1 MCIIITYLLSRITGV
16 SMQDDRS
23 RLYIILCSVAALLSA
38 FFIFHEYSRASKA
51 QDEFISVATSSPK
64 DALSVALKKRKEK
77 PTRRTVK
84 GLYLTAHS
92 AGTPRTVDRI
102 IDLIDRTELNSVI
115 IDIKDYTGKILYDS
129 NVALVNELKTER
141 NQIGDVR
148 ALIQKLHDKD
158 IYVIARQTVFQDP
171 ILAERRPEWAIKS
184 KRGKLW
190 HDKKGL
196 TWVDPTRKEV
206 WEYNVAIAEEAIRL
220 GFDEIN
226 FDYVRFPLDGN
237 MNDVIYTNGGKK
249 RYEVMAEFFQF
260 LNTELS
266 DEPAWIS
273 IDVFGFAMEKE
284 GDNDMSIGQRL
295 VDAVHDVDYISPMM
309 YPSHYPGGHLGLANP
324 AADPA
329 KVIENGMKKGL
340 PRFKSTRAQVRPWLQ
355 AFNMG
360 ANYTNASS
368 TLIRAQIDA
377 VEKYSDAGW
386 MLWNASNKYS
396 EVGLRVE

>member
-1 MCIIITYLLSRITGV
+1 MQNEQSGFYLVMCSIIALS
-16 SMQDDRS
+16 
-23 RLYIILCSVAALLSA
+23 AA

-51 QDEFISVATSSPK
+51 QEESISAVTSSPK

-77 PTRRTVK
+77 PARRMVK

-92 AGTPRTVDRI
+92 AGRPAKIDEI
-102 IDLIDRTELNSVI
+102 INLIDRTELNSVI
-115 IDIKDYTGKILYDS
+115 IDIKDYSGKILYDS
-129 NVALVNELKTER
+129 NVALVNELKTEK
-141 NQIGDVR
+141 NQIGDAR

-171 ILAERRPEWAIKS
+171 ILAERKSEWAIKS
-184 KRGKLW
+184 KRGGSASPADKLW
-190 HDKKGL
+190 RDKKGL

-226 FDYVRFPLDGN
+226 FDYVRFPSDGN
-237 MNDVIYTNGGKK
+237 MNDVVYTNGGKR

-309 YPSHYPGGHLGLANP
+309 YPSHYPSGHLGLANP

-360 ANYTNASS
+360 ANYTSTSS
-368 TLIRAQIDA
+368 TLIRAQIDM

-396 EVGLRVE
+396 DVGLKSGL